1 LLAEAGVSYV
11 ADWVADDQPF
21 PMRVKSGRMISVPYS
36 QEMNDIPVFAR
47 KGLTPEQFYQV
58 VCDQFDVLYEEGEQS
73 GRVMA
78 LALHPF
84 LSGHPFRAK
93 WLDRALQHISTHQDV
108 WLTTGGEIASWYYE
122 HYYDQAP
129 R

>member
-1 LLAEAGVSYV
+1 MTRSTRTRFIAFLVLLLGAAAWNCARAGEKPHAIMLSFGDPRPYAARIAAAGAALICQV
-11 ADWVADDQPF
+11 Q
-21 PMRVKSGRMISVPYS
+21 RMEQVP
-36 QEMNDIPVFAR
+36 
-47 KGLTPEQFYQV
+47 L
-58 VCDQFDVLYEEGEQS
+58 
-73 GRVMA
+73 A